1 MVAKS
6 QVPHSKAAV
15 YGTGAGVPV
24 ERYSPGLRCVK
35 SRARHSLTGTRQ
47 NASLR
52 AELRLRYY
60 VRRAP
65 QVHEALNFDDSV
77 GSGEDFRRGRSFGIW
92 SVQWS
97 GDGREIVAGT
107 NDQVG

>member
-1 MVAKS
+1 MV
-6 QVPHSKAAV
+6 VVRFPNIDM
-15 YGTGAGVPV
+15 GT
-24 ERYSPGLRCVK
+24 
-35 SRARHSLTGTRQ
+35 SL
-47 NASLR
+47 A
-52 AELRLRYY
+52 
-60 VRRAP
+60 